1 MVEWFAQTLRNHS
14 EIAIFLSIGIGYWI
28 GGKSVKGFSIGTV
41 SATLIVG
48 VLLGQFDITVSSHLK
63 AVFFLMFL
71 FAIGYGIGPQFVR
84 AIAGGGLPQGVF
96 AALQCVIS
104 LAVAY
109 LVARLAGYDLGYSA
123 GLYSGSQTISA
134 SVGLVTETIERL
146 KLPAGETTRL
156 INTVPIA
163 YAVTFIFGEAGSA
176 IILAKIGP
184 RLLGIDLAAACR
196 LYEAKMAGDTE
207 LGGPDSA
214 WHQYEVRAYRV
225 KPGTTIV
232 GKTLAEVEALVPHEY
247 VVVERLRR
255 DGKIL
260 EAKADT
266 VIAEGDVLAIAGR
279 RSVLVDI
286 IGHAEQELDDLELL
300 DIPIDGVD
308 VYVTNKTVDGATIAD
323 VARRPAQHGVFVR
336 KIARGH
342 AGTSI
347 PILPATQIHRG
358 DILTLAGR
366 KQDVAV
372 AAADLGY
379 ADRAT
384 DAADIAFI
392 GLAIAA
398 GTLIGAIV
406 IPIGTVPLTITTAG
420 GALIAGLIFGWLRS
434 VHPTFGRIPSSAVWF
449 MSTIGICGFLAAVGI
464 SAGSG
469 FVAGV
474 RQVGVSLFLWGI
486 AATSVPLLL
495 GMLAGRFI
503 FRFDPAILFGCCA
516 GARTSSASIGL
527 ICETAKSQIPTLG
540 YTVPYAIGNTL
551 LTVWGMVI
559 VILLA

>member
-1 MVEWFAQTLRNHS
+1 MLEWFAQTLRSHS

-28 GGKSVKGFSIGTV
+28 GGKSIRGFSIGTV
-41 SATLIVG
+41 SATLIAG
-48 VLLGQFDITVSSHLK
+48 VLLGQLDITVSSHLK

-104 LAVAY
+104 LGVAY

-146 KLPAGETTRL
+146 GLPAGETTRL

-184 RLLGIDLAAACR
+184 RLLGIDLADACR
-196 LYEAKMAGDTE
+196 RYEAKMAGDTE
-207 LGGPDSA
+207 PGGPDSA

-225 KPGTTIV
+225 KPGTTVV
-232 GKTLAEVEALVPHEY
+232 GKTLAEVESLVPHEY

-286 IGHAEQELDDLELL
+286 IGHAEEELDDLELL

-308 VYVTNKTVDGATIAD
+308 VFVTNKTVDSATIAD

-336 KIARGH
+336 KIRRGH
-342 AGTSI
+342 AGMSI

-486 AATSVPLLL
+486 AATSVPLFV

-527 ICETAKSQIPTLG
+527 ICETAKSQVPTLG